1 MIDENDKV
9 IIGEIIKLYN
19 ENSKYKE
26 RMNKIYDSNPI
37 KLRLQ
42 ELYALEEILRY
53 GNKSYYSRLTSLGEN
68 KEEILKEYTKFITDC
83 NNDKKFLISKMR
95 DYKNNRRKLRSV
107 EIFAI
112 SLMLV
117 NEEVKHDYK
126 YVDYDYDDYADL
138 KYKSDSEIRES
149 VSNVFFADLIYK
161 LLNEAKDPIIRSE
174 LQPIIDHQ
182 KSPGLIASVDK
193 PKMLEFLRECIS
205 YDYKGVI
212 NGIDIMFNQAKF
224 YLSAGFGEKSF
235 DFFSKHRSN
244 ITVKEVFDIK
254 PKQKRK

>member
-1 MIDENDKV
+1 M
-9 IIGEIIKLYN
+9 
-19 ENSKYKE
+19 
-26 RMNKIYDSNPI
+26 
-37 KLRLQ
+37 
-42 ELYALEEILRY
+42 
-53 GNKSYYSRLTSLGEN
+53 
-68 KEEILKEYTKFITDC
+68 
-83 NNDKKFLISKMR
+83 
-95 DYKNNRRKLRSV
+95 YKNNRRKLRSV

-182 KSPGLIASVDK
+182 KSPGHRPVPAGRRGPGHDRQRPGPGRPVWLHHPQHPPLQCDD
-193 PKMLEFLRECIS
+193 LRTGRPAAHQAVPDEGRRNHRPRFRSCGRN
-205 YDYKGVI
+205 GVCVLPRCFRDHLL
-212 NGIDIMFNQAKF
+212 GGSRKR
-224 YLSAGFGEKSF
+224 LRSKSLPQ
-235 DFFSKHRSN
+235 R
-244 ITVKEVFDIK
+244 
-254 PKQKRK
+254 